1 MNSSY
6 LSKSNFINIL
16 IGILIG
22 LFIIFPEVMRIYD
35 LKHSNF
41 PENEIRR
48 PHYQHSP
55 DHSLPPYMPGLPPE
69 NMMNGPFY
77 DINNQ
82 KIYSIIYQFLFFFL
96 LSYGLLYLNKP
107 RQNKK
112 IVGIIPLKLHTFL
125 IISLTLFLSW
135 LGIYFYSRFQLFN
148 FNHILPFPWYKNG
161 ILLFKGLFMF
171 FFVILF
177 SQFLNLV
184 YKQQTILLENE
195 SLKSESLLNK
205 IKALSYQVSPHF
217 FFNSLNSLSGL
228 IREKNNPKALKYI
241 NELSILFRY
250 VLKSNEKELVM
261 LKDEMLFLEAYQYLL
276 HIQYEDKLTFQTEVD
291 DRYMENKMLPA
302 LSIQPMVENIIK
314 HNIISHEMPMF
325 IRVYIEGEKLL
336 VIENNFQPKRENVT
350 GTGIGLSNLR
360 KRYKYL
366 TGKEINIY
374 IVQSRFVVE
383 LPLIEC

>member
-6 LSKSNFINIL
+6 LHKSNIINIL
-16 IGILIG
+16 IGVLIG

-35 LKHSNF
+35 MKNASF
-41 PENEIRR
+41 PENEIRKL
-48 PHYQHSP
+48 HFENSP
-55 DHSLPPYMPGLPPE
+55 DHSLPFGPLPPPG
-69 NMMNGPFY
+69 NMMNRPFHEVT
-77 DINNQ
+77 NRE
-82 KIYSIIYQFLFFFL
+82 IYSIFYQFLFFFL

-112 IVGIIPLKLHTFL
+112 IGGIIPLKLHTVL
-125 IISLTLFLSW
+125 NISLTMFLCG
-135 LGIYFYSRFQLFN
+135 LGIYFYSRFRLFT
-148 FNHILPFPWYKNG
+148 FNHFSPFPWHKDG

-171 FFVILF
+171 FFVVLF

-205 IKALSYQVSPHF
+205 IRALSFQVSPHF

-228 IREKNNPKALKYI
+228 IREKNNSKALKYI

-250 VLKSNEKELVM
+250 VLKSNEEKLVM
-261 LKDEMLFLEAYQYLL
+261 LEDEMLFLEAYQYLL
-276 HIQYEDKLTFQTEVD
+276 HIQYEDKLTFLTEVD
-291 DRYMENKMLPA
+291 DRYRENKMLPA

-314 HNIISHEMPMF
+314 HNIISHELPML
-325 IRVYIEGEKLL
+325 IRVYIQGEDLL
-336 VIENNFQPKRENVT
+336 VIENNYQPKKENVPS
-350 GTGIGLSNLR
+350 TGIGLSNLR

-366 TGKEINIY
+366 TGKEINNY
-374 IVQSRFVVE
+374 IIQNKFVVE
-383 LPLIEC
+383 LPLIER